1 MPNKNDLRF
10 IKTEKLIRDTYLAL
24 KLKGHAPVKVNK
36 LCETAL
42 INKTTFYTHYDTIE
56 ALHECVCKDAIETM
70 LDETP
75 NIDLAF
81 TDTRLFVNSLVQT
94 LQSHHTFLVNLFDGS
109 QEQQIN
115 LIENSLLKHHL
126 KQGDTNDKEM
136 ETIFAIGGSARLLV
150 TEQSPERI
158 EKVIQLIQKVMQ

>member
-24 KLKGHAPVKVNK
+24 KLKSRAPVKVSK
-36 LCETAL
+36 LCEAAL

-56 ALHECVCKDAIETM
+56 TLHECVCKDAIEKM
-70 LDETP
+70 LDKTP
-75 NIDLAF
+75 NIDRAF
-81 TDTRLFVNSLVQT
+81 TDTRSFVNSLVQT
-94 LQSHHTFLVNLFDGS
+94 LQSNRSFLFNLFDGS

-115 LIENSLLKHHL
+115 LIENSLLKRHL
-126 KQGDTNDKEM
+126 KQGNINDKEM
-136 ETIFAIGGSARLLV
+136 ETVFAIGGAARLLV
-150 TEQSPERI
+150 TEQSRERI

>member
-24 KLKGHAPVKVNK
+24 KLKSRSPVKVSK

-42 INKTTFYTHYDTIE
+42 INKTTFYTHYDSID
-56 ALHECVCKDAIETM
+56 ALHECICKDAIEKM

-81 TDTRLFVNSLVQT
+81 IDTRSFVNSLVRT
-94 LQSHHTFLVNLFDGS
+94 LQSNRSFLVSLFDGS

-115 LIENSLLKHHL
+115 LIENSLLKRHL
-126 KQGDTNDKEM
+126 KHGDINDKEM
-136 ETIFAIGGSARLLV
+136 ETVFAIGGAARLLV
-150 TEQSPERI
+150 TEQSRERI